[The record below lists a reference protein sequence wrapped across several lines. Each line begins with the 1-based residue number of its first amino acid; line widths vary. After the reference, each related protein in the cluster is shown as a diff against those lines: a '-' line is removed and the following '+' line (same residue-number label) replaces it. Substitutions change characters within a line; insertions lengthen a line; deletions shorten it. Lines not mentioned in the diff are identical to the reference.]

1 MTGRAK
7 SIAVVSVGFALYR
20 FAATYLY
27 GSGLGMHQES
37 VGFVSDLGFV
47 LAMNAASCLVAL
59 ACLIL
64 LRRRRPCR
72 LVASP
77 FVASSCCWWA
87 LFWEACC
94 LAPGC
99 SPAARRA

>member
-47 LAMNAASCLVAL
+47 LAMNAA
-59 ACLIL
+59 
-64 LRRRRPCR
+64 
-72 LVASP
+72 
-77 FVASSCCWWA
+77 
-87 LFWEACC
+87 
-94 LAPGC
+94 
-99 SPAARRA
+99 